1 MAGRLRHCVLQ
12 DYTAGDGHARCL
24 IRRQRPRRRH
34 IGACSVCLRG
44 AWCGAVSLSQPLTV
58 QARPLP
64 DQAAT
69 ASSAGTGACGGRS
82 RGARCAARPCAAGCW
97 WRRATPGR
105 PSTAASPWSRLA
117 PRRTA
122 RSASATCTP
131 PRIRCGALV
140 CDSPLHARSCGV
152 WPSLFVKRELLCV
165 HGSLR
170 KRGVPAPLR
179 CMSCNH
185 RAGGPTLRL
194 CLCKLITDV
203 PLLPHVPRG
212 LCVRS
217 VQGRPTSIPV
227 AALQGV
233 QRLFE
238 EAQASHDPNN
248 IMALLQHHPY
258 HIDALMAMF
267 ELHRCYRFDKLPIT
281 SPLVLIHVSKPLW

>member
-1 MAGRLRHCVLQ
+1 M
-12 DYTAGDGHARCL
+12 
-24 IRRQRPRRRH
+24 RRA
-34 IGACSVCLRG
+34 IARG
-44 AWCGAVSLSQPLTV
+44 AVRRTPLRRGLLVAPRDTWPPFDGGVSMEP
-58 QARPLP
+58 
-64 DQAAT
+64 
-69 ASSAGTGACGGRS
+69 AGTAPDGSQRFRYVHS
-82 RGARCAARPCAAGCW
+82 AAYQVRRPCV
-97 WRRATPGR
+97 
-105 PSTAASPWSRLA
+105 RLA
-117 PRRTA
+117 LA
-122 RSASATCTP
+122 C
-131 PRIRCGALV
+131 AL
-140 CDSPLHARSCGV
+140 LWV

-281 SPLVLIHVSKPLW
+281 SPLGADPCKHTPVVMLALSAQSSSVVAVVGVSCSPSMLLSDSFEWCRAMGQHEYADEMLQRCLYGLEMAWHPWCAP